1 MLTVL
6 SIDEPEM
13 MLIEKA
19 GVGSVGEAEEADDAI
34 TQPEIE
40 ICGRPGPKTGQGL
53 PGSSLTV
60 TVLTGVE
67 AMGKAELLIGTVEA
81 PTGGMT
87 APGVE
92 QMVVVVATTVVDV
105 SKTVA
110 PAGQSA
116 GTMHSDV

>member
-1 MLTVL
+1 MVL
-6 SIDEPEM
+6 SIDEPEI
-13 MLIEKA
+13 MLTEKA
-19 GVGSVGEAEEADDAI
+19 GAGSVREAEGASDAI

-40 ICGRPGPKTGQGL
+40 TCGRPGPKTGQGR

-60 TVLTGVE
+60 AVLTGVE

-81 PTGGMT
+81 PTGGIT

-116 GTMHSDV
+116 GTVHNDV